1 MRNDLVSFENNF
13 VQTKE
18 AFWESEGDIVAS
30 VTIDGYPEDENEP
43 GEVIAVVYI
52 TTHGDHVI
60 HWANRIYQWTPQVI
74 ELVDESKKILKEIYV
89 KSLAKVAI
97 MLSTLK

>member
-18 AFWESEGDIVAS
+18 AFWENKGDIVAS
-30 VTIDGYPEDENEP
+30 VTIVGHPEDENEL

-52 TTHGDHVI
+52 TIHSDYVV

-74 ELVDESKKILKEIYV
+74 EMIDESKKILKEIYV
-89 KSLAKVAI
+89 QEVK
-97 MLSTLK
+97 